1 MQHTTEYLWIESAP
15 QNDFMSKLK
24 TEGQKKKVYK
34 FFPRLSVLAA
44 WTDHT
49 LPAAGLRGLF
59 LKIIILWMPR
69 WNTFIVCSKFSSIW
83 VWKNARR
90 VMVYLAPQV

>member
-1 MQHTTEYLWIESAP
+1 
-15 QNDFMSKLK
+15 MSKLK

-59 LKIIILWMPR
+59 LKIIIL
-69 WNTFIVCSKFSSIW
+69 
-83 VWKNARR
+83 
-90 VMVYLAPQV
+90 